1 MNQTRLAGFGGL
13 AFGIL
18 AFGAMMI
25 ASPPGGNYK
34 VSDVTSFLAKGHRPA
49 VFLSMYVM
57 VIAVIGLVLLLAR
70 LRTAIEGPRQSLFW
84 GLSIASA
91 ASWLT
96 GYAIVVAAPA
106 ALAFSGGKLTA
117 TAIAPQTGYLFS
129 ESRVRGDVRRRRDS
143 ARSGVGDVRRW
154 ACRGGPVGAVG
165 DGGRRDRSARRDRLV
180 PDVPGLPVVDRFR
193 SLDAC
198 RCTGRT
204 ATIRECADIT
214 ACREGRRK
222 HAAPPNRPATGAT
235 RCTPPLRFG
244 VAQSS

>member
-18 AFGAMMI
+18 AFVAMMI

-129 ESRVRGDVRRRRDS
+129 EAGFAVMYGAGGILLGAALVTFVVGRVAV
-143 ARSGVGDVRRW
+143 APWVRW
-154 ACRGGPVGAVG
+154 ATAVAG
-165 DGGRRDRSARRDRLV
+165 IAALAGIAWFPMFLVYLWSIVFGLWTLVAAPAGLQRSASAL
-180 PDVPGLPVVDRFR
+180 
-193 SLDAC
+193 
-198 RCTGRT
+198 T
-204 ATIRECADIT
+204 
-214 ACREGRRK
+214 
-222 HAAPPNRPATGAT
+222 
-235 RCTPPLRFG
+235 
-244 VAQSS
+244 